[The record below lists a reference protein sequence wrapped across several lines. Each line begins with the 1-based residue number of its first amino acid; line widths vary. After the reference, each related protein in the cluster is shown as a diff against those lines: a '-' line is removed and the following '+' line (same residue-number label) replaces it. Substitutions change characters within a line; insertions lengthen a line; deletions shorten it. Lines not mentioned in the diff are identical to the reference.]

1 MPVYW
6 WYRSIDYLINLKIV
20 CLFNPEIFNLNKGRD
35 IASERYFLE
44 ITL

>member
-1 MPVYW
+1 M
-6 WYRSIDYLINLKIV
+6 NIV

-35 IASERYFLE
+35 IVSERYFLE